1 MFKHVIFDCDGVLV
15 DSEPLS
21 MEVDRDILAENG
33 IAMTVEEVGA
43 QFIGL
48 TFEAFIE
55 KIEGDFRIKLPKD
68 VTADKNRRLLALYER
83 KLRPRPAFDATLARL
98 QAANER
104 RLQQPASSRR
114 GGLPHCRACKFF
126 DDRITTYEDVA
137 RASPRPDIYIEA
149 AGVPRVSPEACLVI
163 EDSKAGVTS
172 AVAAGC
178 HVIGFTGLAHE
189 GAALRPEAMAQLGAQ
204 KVVDRHADLPAAIA
218 AALRL

>member
-33 IAMTVEEVGA
+33 IAMTLEDVGR

-48 TFEAFIE
+48 TFEAFVD
-55 KIEGDFRIKLPKD
+55 KIERDYRITLPKN
-68 VTADKNRRLLALYER
+68 VTEDKNRRLLALYER
-83 KLRPRPAFDATLARL
+83 KLEPAPGIHDTLALMALPMSVASNSPRHRVE
-98 QAANER
+98 AAFR
-104 RLQQPASSRR
+104 IA
-114 GGLPHCRACKFF
+114 GLSKFF
-126 DDRITTYEDVA
+126 GDRITTFEDVA
-137 RASPRPDIYIEA
+137 QGKPAPDVYVEA
-149 AGVPRVSPEACLVI
+149 AKRARAATGACLVV

-178 HVIGFTGLAHE
+178 HVIGFTGLAHD
-189 GAALRPEAMAQLGAQ
+189 GAALGRSLSRLGAR
-204 KVVDRHADLPAAIA
+204 KVVNRHADLPAAIA